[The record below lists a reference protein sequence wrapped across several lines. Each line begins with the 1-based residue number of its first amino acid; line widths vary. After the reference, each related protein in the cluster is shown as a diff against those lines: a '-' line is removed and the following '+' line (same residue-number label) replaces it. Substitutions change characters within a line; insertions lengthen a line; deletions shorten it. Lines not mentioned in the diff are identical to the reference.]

1 LTHDTWTVSFLD
13 NEVVREFAALPA
25 DVRARFQ
32 RMFRLAEAHG
42 LAALVMPL
50 ARPLEGPLW
59 ELRAAGKDGIA
70 RGLYVAAKGRRLVL
84 LRFFAKKTQRTPRK
98 EIETAL
104 ARLREVPK

>member
-1 LTHDTWTVSFLD
+1 LSNEAWAVDFL
-13 NEVVREFAALPA
+13 NAEVVQEFKALPA

-32 RMFRLAEAHG
+32 RVFRLAEAHG
-42 LAALVMPL
+42 LAALIMPL

-70 RGLYVAAKGRRLVL
+70 RGLYVAMRGRRVVL
-84 LRFFAKKTQRTPRK
+84 LRFFVKKTQRTPRR

>member
-1 LTHDTWTVSFLD
+1 LAHDTWTVSFLD
-13 NEVVREFAALPA
+13 QEVVHEFAALPA

-32 RMFRLAEAHG
+32 RIFRLAEAHG

-50 ARPLEGPLW
+50 ARPLEGALW

-84 LRFFAKKTQRTPRK
+84 LRFFVKKTQRTPRK

>member
-1 LTHDTWTVSFLD
+1 MAADAWEVGFLSQQVLD
-13 NEVVREFAALPA
+13 EFEALPA

-32 RMFRLAEAHG
+32 RIFRLAEAHG

-59 ELRAAGKDGIA
+59 ELRASGRDGIA
-70 RGLYVAAKGRRLVL
+70 RGLYVAQSGKRVVL
-84 LRFFAKKTQRTPRK
+84 LRFFAKKTQRTPRR

-104 ARLREVPK
+104 ARLREVAQ